1 VVGGFPGLQ
10 RRETGGTQGLGW
22 KRGAGMSF
30 LADAMSGLG
39 GALLP
44 VAAALLFEELT
55 FGGLVRLLIAPWPG
69 TRRDGARGRRSSTT
83 RGRAEHNHTPNR
95 ETVCGDLQPNGL
107 GGGK

>member
-1 VVGGFPGLQ
+1 
-10 RRETGGTQGLGW
+10 
-22 KRGAGMSF
+22 MSL

-39 GALLP
+39 AALLP

-69 TRRDGARGRRSSTT
+69 TRRHGARGRKLRAA
-83 RGRAEHNHTPNR
+83 RGRAEHKNDHKQ
-95 ETVCGDLQPNGL
+95 ELICGLGER